1 MASPLKHKL
10 KFSKRVFQAF
20 ESPCTRETKLA
31 PKLSRSKKGTVQRE
45 KNLSERGRG
54 SSFVV
59 RMVDSQLNSPGLI
72 LAAAVSNENLP
83 F

>member
-1 MASPLKHKL
+1 MPSNK
-10 KFSKRVFQAF
+10 
-20 ESPCTRETKLA
+20 ETKLA
-31 PKLSRSKKGTVQRE
+31 PKLSHSKKGNAQRVQ
-45 KNLSERGRG
+45 NLSERGRG
-54 SSFVV
+54 CSFVV